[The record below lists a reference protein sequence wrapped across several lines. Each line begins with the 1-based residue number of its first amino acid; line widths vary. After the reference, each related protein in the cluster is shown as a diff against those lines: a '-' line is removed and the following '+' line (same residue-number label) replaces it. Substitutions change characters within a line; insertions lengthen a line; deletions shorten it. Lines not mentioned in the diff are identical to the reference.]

1 VCTQQRSSA
10 LLNCSCSA
18 SLVVISRG
26 KNLPC
31 QAERHKVFLWQTIC
45 FLQKSIAASWRNAC
59 GIFPTP
65 ENSLRFSRIDLRTSL
80 VSMRGHGYQT
90 FSMQAELYE
99 RYLVRMLIDIKLNE
113 DRTQLLGH
121 ANPRWVVY
129 EIKAINKL
137 PGGTFQITPRSESER
152 KLTPEQWQ
160 KV

>member
-1 VCTQQRSSA
+1 
-10 LLNCSCSA
+10 
-18 SLVVISRG
+18 
-26 KNLPC
+26 
-31 QAERHKVFLWQTIC
+31 
-45 FLQKSIAASWRNAC
+45 
-59 GIFPTP
+59 
-65 ENSLRFSRIDLRTSL
+65 
-80 VSMRGHGYQT
+80 MRGHGYQT

-160 KV
+160 KVVAAGGDLSVLGLSLAKDKPVLWFREYWRSQDPGMPMP